1 MNIVKY
7 SKPYKSLYNTPRI
20 TLKKLCNKV
29 TEVRNTS
36 WLNACNL
43 AQKTFK
49 NMQHGDKNSCLIRFQ
64 FKFHYYYFF
73 TLGRYIP
80 EIIKNVYIAQVR
92 KGHKCATSAEMAVWL
107 HNNLYITNCQD
118 S

>member
-1 MNIVKY
+1 MVT
-7 SKPYKSLYNTPRI
+7 NTAA
-20 TLKKLCNKV
+20 LSDFN
-29 TEVRNTS
+29 
-36 WLNACNL
+36 LN
-43 AQKTFK
+43 F
-49 NMQHGDKNSCLIRFQ
+49 IIII
-64 FKFHYYYFF
+64 FF

-107 HNNLYITNCQD
+107 HNSLYITNCQD